1 MTTPVNTTAQLRQSD
16 LATAIDTL
24 RAGQR
29 LPQSLVMKL
38 REQGYDIVGLHTAY
52 LNKKA

>member
-1 MTTPVNTTAQLRQSD
+1 MNTTATLRQSD
-16 LATAIDTL
+16 IATAIEAL

-29 LPQSLVMKL
+29 LPHSLTVAL
-38 REQGYDIVGLHTAY
+38 REQGYDIVGLHSAY

>member
-1 MTTPVNTTAQLRQSD
+1 MHHTAQLRKSD
-16 LATAIDTL
+16 IAAAIDLL

-29 LPQSLVMKL
+29 LPHSLVLAL
-38 REQGYDIVGLHTAY
+38 REQGYDIVGLQQAY